1 MTSPIAGGVDC
12 DLHPAVPH
20 LTSLLPYLND
30 YWRDQV
36 VTRGMTDLVS
46 QSYPANSPITSR
58 PDWRPAEG
66 KPGSSLADMKAQ
78 ALDPF
83 GTSYGIC
90 NPLYGVQM
98 VFSEDMADAFCRAL
112 NDWLVKEWLDKD
124 TRLRGS
130 IVIPVQSV
138 EKSVA
143 EIERCAVDKRFV
155 QVLMLVMGD
164 MPLGKRA
171 YWPIYATAE
180 RLGLPIGIHAGS
192 NYHNPP
198 TSVGWG
204 SYHIE
209 DYVAQAQAF
218 QTQLTSLIVE
228 GVFARH
234 PNLKMVMLE
243 SGFTWLPS
251 YLWRL
256 HKFWRGI
263 RMETPWVDRAP
274 LEIVRSN
281 IRFSLQPID
290 APPDPATLN
299 RLFDH
304 MQSDELL
311 LFSTDYPHWQFDGE
325 AVLPEGMSPDL
336 VRKIMIDNPHAT
348 YRPAEAAGLS
358 GDNAMNVQ
366 FRDRPEQASAVHA
379 KSHIK
384 TAIADCDIH
393 PARATS
399 TELYPYLARR
409 WHAHLETYDKHPYQG
424 MMEGPPYPKA
434 QPNASRRDAY
444 PPEGGPQGSSLSF
457 MQQQHLDPNNVV
469 LGVLNPLATGQ
480 GIRNHDLSAAI
491 CSAINDWQI
500 EKWTSQDSRLKGS
513 VVVANEDG
521 PAAAAEI
528 RKRAGDRILSRC
540 CCSAAMSSRWV
551 NAAIGRSTR
560 RRRRPVFRLACMP
573 SASAAI
579 PSPRRAG
586 RATISRRWSAIRNAS
601 RRRWRALCWK
611 ACSSG
616 IRNSR

>member
-1 MTSPIAGGVDC
+1 MLSPRSVVWISTFEKSGSGGAAGGCCANTGPANAMIVATAVIPTLFIPAPLRRFSDVLAQDCIGADRDRQAVPMDAAVCAPYAVSIQRSSAEFNGRRAQEETNVMTSPIAGGVDC

-20 LTSLLPYLND
+20 LTSLLPYMND

-36 VTRGMTDLVS
+36 TTRGMTDLVS
-46 QSYPANSPITSR
+46 QSYPLNSPITSR
-58 PDWRPAEG
+58 PDWRPANG
-66 KPGSSLADMKAQ
+66 KPGSSLEDMQAQ
-78 ALDPF
+78 ALDRF
-83 GTSYGIC
+83 GVRYAIC

-112 NDWLVKEWLDKD
+112 NDWLVREWLDSD

-130 IVIPVQSV
+130 IVIPVQSI

-143 EIERCAVDKRFV
+143 EIERCAKDTRFV

-164 MPLGKRA
+164 MPLGKHL
-171 YWPIYATAE
+171 YWPIYAAAE

-290 APPDPATLN
+290 APPDPTTLN

-311 LFSTDYPHWQFDGE
+311 LFSTDYPHWQFDGD
-325 AVLPEGMSPDL
+325 AVLPEGMSSDL

-348 YRPAEAAGLS
+348 Y
-358 GDNAMNVQ
+358 
-366 FRDRPEQASAVHA
+366 
-379 KSHIK
+379 
-384 TAIADCDIH
+384 T
-393 PARATS
+393 
-399 TELYPYLARR
+399 
-409 WHAHLETYDKHPYQG
+409 
-424 MMEGPPYPKA
+424 
-434 QPNASRRDAY
+434 
-444 PPEGGPQGSSLSF
+444 
-457 MQQQHLDPNNVV
+457 
-469 LGVLNPLATGQ
+469 
-480 GIRNHDLSAAI
+480 
-491 CSAINDWQI
+491 
-500 EKWTSQDSRLKGS
+500 RLKEPAHGHDPEKH
-513 VVVANEDG
+513 ALGPRPDG
-521 PAAAAEI
+521 WNPGFGKDHAQT
-528 RKRAGDRILSRC
+528 K
-540 CCSAAMSSRWV
+540 
-551 NAAIGRSTR
+551 
-560 RRRRPVFRLACMP
+560 
-573 SASAAI
+573 
-579 PSPRRAG
+579 
-586 RATISRRWSAIRNAS
+586 
-601 RRRWRALCWK
+601 
-611 ACSSG
+611 
-616 IRNSR
+616 

>member
-1 MTSPIAGGVDC
+1 
-12 DLHPAVPH
+12 
-20 LTSLLPYLND
+20 
-30 YWRDQV
+30 
-36 VTRGMTDLVS
+36 
-46 QSYPANSPITSR
+46 
-58 PDWRPAEG
+58 
-66 KPGSSLADMKAQ
+66 
-78 ALDPF
+78 
-83 GTSYGIC
+83 
-90 NPLYGVQM
+90 M

-124 TRLRGS
+124 PRLRGS

-138 EKSVA
+138 EKAVA
-143 EIERCAVDKRFV
+143 EIERCASDRRFV

-171 YWPIYATAE
+171 YWPIYAAAE

-209 DYVAQAQAF
+209 DYVAQAAAF

-256 HKFWRGI
+256 HKFWRGV

-311 LFSTDYPHWQFDGE
+311 LFSTDYPHWQFDGD
-325 AVLPEGMSPDL
+325 AVLPEGMSSDL

-348 YRPAEAAGLS
+348 YP
-358 GDNAMNVQ
+358 
-366 FRDRPEQASAVHA
+366 
-379 KSHIK
+379 
-384 TAIADCDIH
+384 
-393 PARATS
+393 
-399 TELYPYLARR
+399 
-409 WHAHLETYDKHPYQG
+409 
-424 MMEGPPYPKA
+424 
-434 QPNASRRDAY
+434 
-444 PPEGGPQGSSLSF
+444 
-457 MQQQHLDPNNVV
+457 
-469 LGVLNPLATGQ
+469 
-480 GIRNHDLSAAI
+480 
-491 CSAINDWQI
+491 
-500 EKWTSQDSRLKGS
+500 RLKQP
-513 VVVANEDG
+513 VAKETT
-521 PAAAAEI
+521 P
-528 RKRAGDRILSRC
+528 
-540 CCSAAMSSRWV
+540 
-551 NAAIGRSTR
+551 
-560 RRRRPVFRLACMP
+560 
-573 SASAAI
+573 
-579 PSPRRAG
+579 
-586 RATISRRWSAIRNAS
+586 
-601 RRRWRALCWK
+601 
-611 ACSSG
+611 
-616 IRNSR
+616 